1 MNYYSLYEKEK
12 SMGNYANANI
22 YLMYVIGELL
32 IKDRENFVHLLK
44 ECGIDANVTDSDASL
59 INKYVNNLVNR
70 KLLLGT
76 AILIE
81 THNKK
86 MGFNGEDTSSDV
98 NEIYNTM
105 KVYYIDN
112 DYSYAGADPVSAVA
126 EAVSQSAKLGTA
138 ITGRKAAKES
148 RPYELLAQ
156 KSQAKQ
162 ALVENALKT
171 RQAQIDAE
179 TKQKEQS
186 EKTKRYVLIGGAI
199 IVVGA
204 LAFFMLK
211 KRGKK

>member
-1 MNYYSLYEKEK
+1 MNYYSLYEKEQ
-12 SMGNYANANI
+12 SAGNYTNANI

-32 IKDRENFVHLLK
+32 VKDRENFVHLLK
-44 ECGIDANVTDSDASL
+44 ECGVEANITDSDAVI
-59 INKYVNNLVNR
+59 INKYVNNLINR

-86 MGFNGEDTSSDV
+86 MSFDGTDTDSNV

-105 KVYYIDN
+105 KVYYIDDN
-112 DYSYAGADPVSAVA
+112 YSNAVDPVGAIA
-126 EAVSQSAKLGTA
+126 EAVAQSAKLGTA

-171 RQAQIDAE
+171 RQAQIDQE
-179 TKQKEQS
+179 TKEKEQS
-186 EKTKRYVLIGGAI
+186 EKTKRYLIIGGA
-199 IVVGA
+199 VVLVGV
-204 LAFFMLK
+204 LAFYFIK